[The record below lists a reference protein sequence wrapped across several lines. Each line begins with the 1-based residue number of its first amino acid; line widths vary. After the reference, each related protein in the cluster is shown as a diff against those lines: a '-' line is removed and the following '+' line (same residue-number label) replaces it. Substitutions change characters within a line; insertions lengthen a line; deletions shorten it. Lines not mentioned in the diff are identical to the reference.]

1 MGDGARGVAPAFQQT
16 AAAESA
22 ADDGA
27 RATADGGDL
36 GGRLAALYERG
47 RAAHAGLAVT
57 EAAFGRY
64 LARAVAAAAAR
75 GPCPPLEQLA
85 IEDFYL
91 ACACTAGAAGAAV
104 AFEARF
110 GKIIRRAVARV
121 LASRDEREEAEQ
133 RVRQHLLVADAGA
146 PPAIGKYLG
155 HGALESWVSVVAVR
169 VAISVGRAESSE
181 RRLRQKAI
189 TEATGIDPERLVI
202 REEMRRE
209 LETAVKDALA
219 ALADRERL
227 ILRLFLVSG
236 MTIGAI
242 GRSLDVSRQAVSR
255 SLAKAREGLLDDVSR
270 SLKQRLKVSQEDR
283 ASHQSSRRQS
293 PRRQHLAIAVA
304 QLATA
309 PPRRRRIVGP
319 DRRRSARACARLP
332 ASAKGPTPRD
342 GARATFD
349 TADLATPLSALYQ
362 RGRAAN
368 PGLAVTEAAFGR
380 AWRGRSRQRRGGVVG
395 GA

>member
-91 ACACTAGAAGAAV
+91 ACACSAGAAGAAV

-133 RVRQHLLVADAGA
+133 RVRQHLLVADAGV

-270 SLKQRLKVSQEDR
+270 SLKERLKISQGDLASIIR
-283 ASHQSSRRQS
+283 FVASHLDVSISRLLS
-293 PRRQHLAIAVA
+293 P
-304 QLATA
+304 
-309 PPRRRRIVGP
+309 
-319 DRRRSARACARLP
+319 
-332 ASAKGPTPRD
+332 
-342 GARATFD
+342 
-349 TADLATPLSALYQ
+349 
-362 RGRAAN
+362 N
-368 PGLAVTEAAFGR
+368 
-380 AWRGRSRQRRGGVVG
+380 
-395 GA
+395 